1 MNERSGVGGETAL
14 AAAAAAGQADALRW
28 LLRRGCDAALQ
39 DDRHATPLDKARCN
53 GHAACVQA
61 RTEQSHLAVL
71 VCLLLWHVPRPHL
84 MYLERG
90 AKFCT
95 RASHLLLLRMM
106 RLLM

>member
-39 DDRHATPLDKARCN
+39 DDRHATALDKARCN

-61 RTEQSHLAVL
+61 RPNQSHLVVL
-71 VCLLLWHVPRPHL
+71 VCLLFGPCQGL
-84 MYLERG
+84 MCLKRG
-90 AKFCT
+90 TMFCT
-95 RASHLLLLRMM
+95 CAFHPLLLR
-106 RLLM
+106 LMGCLI

>member
-61 RTEQSHLAVL
+61 RTNQSYLVVL
-71 VCLLLWHVPRPHL
+71 MCLLFWPMSRPQV
-84 MYLERG
+84 
-90 AKFCT
+90 
-95 RASHLLLLRMM
+95 S
-106 RLLM
+106 